1 MVLSRISIRL
11 RLIIAMALSLVLLGA
26 VGLSSLW
33 FMAMVDGATAELD
46 AHWLPAVRLFAETK
60 YTMASHRLRFV
71 RAIYTLDPSERSDV
85 FQAAEARERDVS
97 DLLALIRTVMATPEE
112 RARLDAAVNRWE
124 TYLYEER
131 TVVEHLDRLSREEI
145 TSLINHRSRLAF
157 DAVNDIVNAGIA
169 AAKDGADVSGANAVA
184 TFDRAMSIILSI
196 FFCALILMAVFVA
209 LVVRS
214 ISRPIAAIT
223 DIMHR
228 LSEGDRTVSAAR
240 LTGPDEIGRMAAAV
254 GVFRDYLFERDQAR
268 AALERS
274 NEVLEDKV
282 EARSVELRQANE
294 NLQAEI
300 VEREEAH
307 HKLKAMQEELVR
319 TENLAV
325 IGQLSA
331 GIAHELNQPL
341 AALGVLSEN
350 AVEFLKS
357 GDVET
362 AKFNLKRIVGLVG
375 RMGVLTGQLR
385 SFARRSDGEAAAVD
399 IATAIENA
407 LALVG
412 HQLRQAGVHV
422 DIAAPEQSVIVFAN
436 AIRLEQILVN
446 LLSNAIDALAH
457 RPDPLIHVSWSQQ
470 GQRAAVEVAD
480 NGVGL
485 EPGMEEKVFEPFF
498 TTKAKGG
505 LGLGLAISADI
516 AKSFDGML
524 TACVGAGGGAMFRL
538 EVPMMEKVTN
548 G

>member
-1 MVLSRISIRL
+1 MSRISIRL
-11 RLIIAMALSLVLLGA
+11 RLIIAMALSLVLLAA

-33 FMAMVDGATAELD
+33 FMATVDRATNELHV
-46 AHWLPAVRLFAETK
+46 HWLPAVRLYAETK

-71 RAIYTLDPSERSDV
+71 RAIYTLDPSERTGV
-85 FQAAEARERDVS
+85 FQAAEEREHDVR
-97 DLLALIRTVMATPEE
+97 DLLALIRPVLATPQE
-112 RARLDAAVNRWE
+112 RARLAETVSRWE
-124 TYLYEER
+124 TYLYEEQ
-131 TVVEHLDRLSREEI
+131 TVVAHLDRLSREEI

-169 AAKDGADVSGANAVA
+169 AAKDGADRSGAEAVA
-184 TFDRAMSIILSI
+184 TFDQAMSIVLSI
-196 FFCALILMAVFVA
+196 FFCALVLMAVFIT

-228 LSEGDRTVSAAR
+228 LAEGDRTVSAAR
-240 LTGPDEIGRMAAAV
+240 LAGPDEIGRMAAAV
-254 GVFRDYLFERDQAR
+254 GVFRDYLIERDQAR

-274 NEVLEDKV
+274 KEDLEDKV

-294 NLQAEI
+294 SLQAEI

-307 HKLKAMQEELVR
+307 HQLKAMQDELVR

-341 AALGVLSEN
+341 AALGALSEN
-350 AVEFLKS
+350 AAEFLEA

-362 AKFNLKRIVGLVG
+362 AKSNLKRIVALVG

-385 SFARRSDGEAAAVD
+385 SFARRSDGEATEVD
-399 IATAIENA
+399 IATSVENA

-412 HQLRQAGVHV
+412 HRIRQAGVRV
-422 DIAAPEQSVIVFAN
+422 DIAAPDRPALVFAN

-446 LLSNAIDALAH
+446 LLGNAIDALA
-457 RPDPLIHVSWSQQ
+457 
-470 GQRAAVEVAD
+470 GQPEPAIRVTWVEEEGRVAVEVAD

-485 EPGMEEKVFEPFF
+485 ASGMEETVFEPFF

-516 AKSFDGML
+516 AKSFNGKL
-524 TACVGAGGGAMFRL
+524 TARGGSGGAVFRL
-538 EVPMMEKVTN
+538 EVPTSGKAAH